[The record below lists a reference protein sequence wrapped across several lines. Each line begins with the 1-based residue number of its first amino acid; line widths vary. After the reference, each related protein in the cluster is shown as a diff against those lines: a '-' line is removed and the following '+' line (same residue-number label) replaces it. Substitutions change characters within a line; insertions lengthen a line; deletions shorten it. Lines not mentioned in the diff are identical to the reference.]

1 MIDDHIEDV
10 NDIAVKLAGVGA
22 MIAAAE
28 LAFAVKASPA
38 GTSADDALAAFRRE
52 NGALAFLADA
62 HRKLVA
68 DLEEKLAELAAD
80 AEKGD
85 FPAAA
90 GLRAVA

>member
-1 MIDDHIEDV
+1 MILDRVEDMK
-10 NDIAVKLAGVGA
+10 DIAVKLAGVGE

-28 LAFAVKASPA
+28 LAFAIKNSPA
-38 GTSADDALAAFRRE
+38 GTSADDALAAFRCE

-68 DLEEKLAELAAD
+68 DLEAKLAELAAD
-80 AEKGD
+80 AEKGV
-85 FPAAA
+85 PAAA